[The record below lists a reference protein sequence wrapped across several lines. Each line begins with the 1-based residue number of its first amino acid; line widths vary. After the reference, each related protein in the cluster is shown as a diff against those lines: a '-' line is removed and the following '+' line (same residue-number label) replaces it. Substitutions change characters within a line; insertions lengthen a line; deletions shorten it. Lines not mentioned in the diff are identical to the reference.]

1 MVCPL
6 HTLFGQKQK
15 KKNVENMAGVHQAFL
30 RSSTVVS
37 SAGSFQTRAHHWIPQ
52 ILVGR
57 DWTNPL
63 TYIYIYM
70 CVYIYM
76 CIYIYV
82 CVYI

>member
-37 SAGSFQTRAHHWIPQ
+37 SAGSFQTRAHHWIP
-52 ILVGR
+52 
-57 DWTNPL
+57 
-63 TYIYIYM
+63 
-70 CVYIYM
+70 
-76 CIYIYV
+76 
-82 CVYI
+82 